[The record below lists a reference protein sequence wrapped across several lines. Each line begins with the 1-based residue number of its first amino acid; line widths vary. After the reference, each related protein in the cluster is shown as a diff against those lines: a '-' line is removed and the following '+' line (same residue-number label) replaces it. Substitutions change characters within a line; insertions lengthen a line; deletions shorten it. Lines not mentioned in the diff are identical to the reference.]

1 MSNTVWD
8 TAGQEKYRTLPSQY
22 FRGIQGV
29 LLVYDLTS
37 ATSFTRLRDWLSK
50 VYPFLA
56 DRTKFVFGAT
66 RAHLSRQQ
74 VGLGAEKVGDCS

>member
-1 MSNTVWD
+1 VWD

-37 ATSFTRLRDWLSK
+37 EPTFTRLRDWLSK
-50 VYPFLA
+50 V
-56 DRTKFVFGAT
+56 
-66 RAHLSRQQ
+66 LSF
-74 VGLGAEKVGDCS
+74 

>member
-1 MSNTVWD
+1 MSIISNTVWD

-50 VYPFLA
+50 VFSL
-56 DRTKFVFGAT
+56 V
-66 RAHLSRQQ
+66 SRSN
-74 VGLGAEKVGDCS
+74 KMPS